1 MFKFNEDNQM
11 TMENILSNVDIEE
24 VYKDIY
30 AQPEYRRL
38 AEKHKKF
45 KISGNIAQALIYAK
59 KMKDYEVGVFEGVAR
74 RYIDANRITCDWVSA
89 MPDNDRKYLS
99 ILSYAVYMLADV
111 LDNYI
116 LDLNGLMKK
125 HTDHRV
131 YGFDKLN
138 QAVKEARKVVTHFDG
153 TINDEKAT
161 SLFGDFADDLYK
173 LIFNKSSS
181 YYNKLKK
188 HAENS
193 NKKVARNAEVA

>member
-1 MFKFNEDNQM
+1 
-11 TMENILSNVDIEE
+11 MENILSKIDIEE

-30 AQPEYRRL
+30 TQPEYRKL

-59 KMKDYEVGVFEGVAR
+59 KMKDYEVGAFEGIAR

-89 MPDNDRKYLS
+89 MPENDRKNLS
-99 ILSYAVYMLADV
+99 ILSYAVYMLSDV
-111 LDNYI
+111 LDTYI
-116 LDLNGLMKK
+116 MDLNQLMKK

-153 TINDEKAT
+153 TMNDEKAT
-161 SLFGDFADDLYK
+161 SLFGDFADDLHK

-181 YYNKLKK
+181 YYNKLKN
-188 HAENS
+188 HAEKADKNT
-193 NKKVARNAEVA
+193 ARNERVA

>member
-1 MFKFNEDNQM
+1 
-11 TMENILSNVDIEE
+11 MENFLTKEQIEE
-24 VYKDIY
+24 IYKDIY

-59 KMKDYEVGVFEGVAR
+59 KMKDYEIGVFEGIAR
-74 RYIDANRITCDWVSA
+74 RYIDANRITCDWLSA
-89 MPDNDRKYLS
+89 MPENDRKFLS
-99 ILSYAVYMLADV
+99 ILSYAVYMLSDV
-111 LDNYI
+111 LDSYI
-116 LDLNGLMKK
+116 MDLNQLMKK
-125 HTDHRV
+125 HTDHKV

-153 TINDEKAT
+153 TITDEKAT

-181 YYNKLKK
+181 YYNNLKK
-188 HAENS
+188 YEES
-193 NKKVARNAEVA
+193 INKKAARNAEVA

>member
-1 MFKFNEDNQM
+1 
-11 TMENILSNVDIEE
+11 MENFLTKEQIEE
-24 VYKDIY
+24 IYKDIY

-59 KMKDYEVGVFEGVAR
+59 KMKDYEIGVFEGIAR
-74 RYIDANRITCDWVSA
+74 RYIDANRITCDWLSA
-89 MPDNDRKYLS
+89 MPENDRKFLS
-99 ILSYAVYMLADV
+99 ILSYAVYMLSDV
-111 LDNYI
+111 LDSYI
-116 LDLNGLMKK
+116 MDLNQLMKK
-125 HTDHRV
+125 HTDHKV

-138 QAVKEARKVVTHFDG
+138 QAVKEARKVVTHFDV
-153 TINDEKAT
+153 TINDEKAA

-188 HAENS
+188 YEES
-193 NKKVARNAEVA
+193 INKKAARNAEVA

>member
-1 MFKFNEDNQM
+1 
-11 TMENILSNVDIEE
+11 MENFLTKEQIEE
-24 VYKDIY
+24 IYKGIY
-30 AQPEYRRL
+30 AQPEYRKM

-59 KMKDYEVGVFEGVAR
+59 KMKDYEVGVFEGIAR
-74 RYIDANRITCDWVSA
+74 RYINANRITCDWLSA
-89 MPDNDRKYLS
+89 MPESDRKFLS
-99 ILSYAVYMLADV
+99 ILSYAVYMLSDV
-111 LDNYI
+111 LDSYI
-116 LDLNGLMKK
+116 MDLNRLMKK

-138 QAVKEARKVVTHFDG
+138 QAVKEAKKVVAHFDV
-153 TINDEKAT
+153 TINDEKAA

-188 HAENS
+188 HAEKA
-193 NKKVARNAEVA
+193 NKKTPQDAKVA

>member
-1 MFKFNEDNQM
+1 
-11 TMENILSNVDIEE
+11 MENFLTKEQIEE
-24 VYKDIY
+24 IYKDIY

-59 KMKDYEVGVFEGVAR
+59 KMKDYEIGVFEGIAR
-74 RYIDANRITCDWVSA
+74 RYIDANRITCDWLSA
-89 MPDNDRKYLS
+89 MPENDRKFLS
-99 ILSYAVYMLADV
+99 ILSYAVYMLSDV
-111 LDNYI
+111 LDSYI
-116 LDLNGLMKK
+116 MDLNQLMKK
-125 HTDHRV
+125 HTDHKV

-181 YYNKLKK
+181 YYNNLKK
-188 HAENS
+188 YEES
-193 NKKVARNAEVA
+193 INKKAARNAEVA

>member
-1 MFKFNEDNQM
+1 
-11 TMENILSNVDIEE
+11 MENFLTKEQIEE
-24 VYKDIY
+24 IYKDIY

-59 KMKDYEVGVFEGVAR
+59 KMKDYEIGVFEGIAR
-74 RYIDANRITCDWVSA
+74 RYIDANRITCDWLSA
-89 MPDNDRKYLS
+89 MPDNDRKFLS
-99 ILSYAVYMLADV
+99 TLSYAVYMLSDV
-111 LDNYI
+111 LDCYI
-116 LDLNGLMKK
+116 MDLNQLMKK
-125 HTDHRV
+125 HTDHKV

-138 QAVKEARKVVTHFDG
+138 QAIKEARKVVTHFDG

-188 HAENS
+188 YEES
-193 NKKVARNAEVA
+193 INKKAARNAKVA